1 MEFAIP
7 RVGHHAVEL
16 HPLFCRGSGD
26 TLIGVDLKEC
36 PLWILENVP
45 AKKRLL
51 GFKGVEL
58 ILVIGGYSAVT
69 GNLNWIH
76 ADAAGVLLPA
86 AAVYP

>member
-1 MEFAIP
+1 
-7 RVGHHAVEL
+7 
-16 HPLFCRGSGD
+16 
-26 TLIGVDLKEC
+26 
-36 PLWILENVP
+36 
-45 AKKRLL
+45 LL

-76 ADAAGVLLPA
+76 ADAEGVLLPA